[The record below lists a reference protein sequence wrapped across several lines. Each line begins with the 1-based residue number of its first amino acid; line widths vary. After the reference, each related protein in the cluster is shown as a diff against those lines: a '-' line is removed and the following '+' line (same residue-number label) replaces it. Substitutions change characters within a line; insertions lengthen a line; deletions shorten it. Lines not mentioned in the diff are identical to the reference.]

1 MHFDFL
7 FPGKTKEAYCIKG
20 IDEFLKRLKHFVKAD
35 IRIIKEKKCA
45 SFIPESKEH
54 KEACNTFLTSIQKS
68 SFVVMLDR
76 RGEQVSS
83 EELSQRITKWENEGR
98 SHITF
103 MIGGPLGFSEDVL
116 PQADFLMSLSKLTFP
131 HDLARLILL
140 EQLYRAFTIKAGTGY
155 HK

>member
-20 IDEFLKRLKHFVKAD
+20 IDEFFKRLKHFVKAD
-35 IRIIKEKKCA
+35 IRIIKEKKCVIP
-45 SFIPESKEH
+45 IPESKEH
-54 KEACNTFLTSIQKS
+54 KETCSAFLTSVRKP

-76 RGEQVSS
+76 RGGQVSS
-83 EELSQRITKWENEGR
+83 EELSQLITKWEDEGR
-98 SHITF
+98 NHITF

-116 PQADFLMSLSKLTFP
+116 PQADFVMSLSKLTFP

-140 EQLYRAFTIKAGTGY
+140 EQLYRAFTIKSGTGY